1 MTLTCLY
8 DYDSRSEE
16 SDEASHPRHSKAESP
31 EQRDAYGKK
40 SSMLKITVLLPAI
53 YKSCSLC
60 YKIDGWAQQ
69 EARPVDHQAK
79 ENHEDDSAKLDQKLC
94 KRSTLRLHND
104 QPI

>member
-16 SDEASHPRHSKAESP
+16 SDEASHPRHSKAESL

-40 SSMLKITVLLPAI
+40 SSVLKIALLLPVI

-60 YKIDGWAQQ
+60 CKIDGWPQQ
-69 EARPVDHQAK
+69 EARLVDHQAK
-79 ENHEDDSAKLDQKLC
+79 ENHEDDSAKPDKELC
-94 KRSTLRLHND
+94 KRSSVWLHND
-104 QPI
+104 